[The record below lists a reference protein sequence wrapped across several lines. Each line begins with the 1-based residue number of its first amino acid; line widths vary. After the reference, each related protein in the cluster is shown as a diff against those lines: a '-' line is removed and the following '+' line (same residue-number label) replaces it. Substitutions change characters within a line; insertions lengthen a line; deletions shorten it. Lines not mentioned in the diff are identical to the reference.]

1 MKRRGLRYAIAAVVF
16 VAVVTGAVAAWTLAA
31 PTRYVAR
38 AQVLLTP
45 VAAGDHTFDGF
56 SVLRESSDPGR
67 AARTAALL
75 FATPQ
80 VAEGV
85 RVQLGLDQ
93 SAATLL
99 KAVKVTA
106 TPGRNLVTVAASA
119 AGPQRAA
126 DLANAFA
133 AQAIAARTAH
143 FQSELQTAI
152 ARARSRLAAIAPVQR
167 VLPASRA
174 LQERLGT
181 LNGLV
186 GTSDPTLE
194 VGSAATAPQAPE
206 RTRPFV
212 WIPVAFA
219 AAMLL
224 ALLVLAVALLSGR
237 REQDRHAEA
246 KQLADSIDERMSEL
260 LAEQERVV
268 QAREELSALEARDR
282 RIGARQRELDRRV
295 SAVTARELVLAKRA
309 GELGAREREVE
320 QTAGMLDR
328 TAAELEARAA
338 ELEAQAAELEAHAAE
353 LEAQSAE
360 LDALAGELDT
370 READLEQSERE
381 LAQPARQPLA
391 SVPTPLPVP
400 APEPA
405 PAPIPV
411 PMPRPGPGPSPAPM
425 PQPELP
431 PAAAAEVV
439 RLRVGAGFNLIELEH
454 LVAARGHEFPD
465 RGVEWTSYLF
475 FLRDYSDVDGGLP
488 ETFDYLVED
497 VFAELL

>member
-1 MKRRGLRYAIAAVVF
+1 MRSSPVKRRGLRYAIAAVVF
-16 VAVVTGAVAAWTLAA
+16 VAVVTGAVAAWALTA

-45 VAAGDHTFDGF
+45 IAAGDHTFDGF
-56 SVLRESSDPGR
+56 SVLRESSDAGR

-93 SAATLL
+93 SAASLL
-99 KAVKVTA
+99 KSVKVTA
-106 TPGRNLVTVAASA
+106 APGRNLVTVAASA

-143 FQSELQTAI
+143 FSSELQTAI
-152 ARARSRLAAIAPVQR
+152 ARARSRLAAIPPVQR

-194 VGSAATAPQAPE
+194 VGSAATAPTTPE
-206 RTRPFV
+206 RTRSLV
-212 WIPVAFA
+212 WIPVAFGA
-219 AAMLL
+219 SMLL
-224 ALLVLAVALLSGR
+224 ALLVLAAALLSGR
-237 REQDRHAEA
+237 RAHSRDAEA
-246 KQLADSIDERMSEL
+246 KQLAESIDGRMGEL

-268 QAREELSALEARDR
+268 QAREGLSDLEARDR
-282 RIGARQRELDRRV
+282 KIVARERELDRRI

-320 QTAGMLDR
+320 QTAGELDR
-328 TAAELEARAA
+328 TAS
-338 ELEAQAAELEAHAAE
+338 ELEAQA
-353 LEAQSAE
+353 SE
-360 LDALAGELDT
+360 LDALAGELDA
-370 READLEQSERE
+370 RDADLEQRERE
-381 LAQPARQPLA
+381 FALPPRQALA
-391 SVPTPLPVP
+391 SVPAPSPTPAPAPTPLPVP
-400 APEPA
+400 
-405 PAPIPV
+405 V
-411 PMPRPGPGPSPAPM
+411 PRPGPGPAPAPM
-425 PQPELP
+425 PEPELP
-431 PAAAAEVV
+431 PAAVAEVV
-439 RLRVGAGFNLIELEH
+439 QLRVGAGFNLIELEH
-454 LVAARGHEFPD
+454 LVSARGQEFPD
-465 RGVEWTSYLF
+465 RAVEWTSYLF
-475 FLRDYSDVDGGLP
+475 FLRDYSNVDGALP
-488 ETFDYLVED
+488 ESFDYLIED
-497 VFAELL
+497 VFAELIQARSL

>member
-1 MKRRGLRYAIAAVVF
+1 VKRRGLRYAIAAVVF
-16 VAVVTGAVAAWTLAA
+16 VAVVTGAVAAWALTA
-31 PTRYVAR
+31 PTHYVAR
-38 AQVLLTP
+38 AQVLVTP

-93 SAATLL
+93 SAASLL

-106 TPGRNLVTVAASA
+106 TPGRSLVTVAATA

-126 DLANAFA
+126 DLANAFT

-152 ARARSRLAAIAPVQR
+152 ARARSRLAAIPPVQR

-174 LQERLGT
+174 LQDRLGA

-194 VGSAATAPQAPE
+194 VGSAATAPTAPE
-206 RTRPFV
+206 RSRSLY
-212 WIPVAFA
+212 WIPVAFG

-237 REQDRHAEA
+237 RARSRDTEA
-246 KQLADSIDERMSEL
+246 KQFAETVDARMSEL

-268 QAREELSALEARDR
+268 QAREELGDLEAR
-282 RIGARQRELDRRV
+282 GKKVSARERELDRRV
-295 SAVTARELVLAKRA
+295 SAVTARELVLGKRA
-309 GELGAREREVE
+309 GELGARERELE
-320 QTAGMLDR
+320 QTSGALDR
-328 TAAELEARAA
+328 TAAD
-338 ELEAQAAELEAHAAE
+338 LEAQAAEF
-353 LEAQSAE
+353 
-360 LDALAGELDT
+360 DALAGELDQ
-370 READLEQSERE
+370 RDADLEQRERE
-381 LAQPARQPLA
+381 FAAPPRQALA
-391 SVPTPLPVP
+391 SVPAPE
-400 APEPA
+400 PEPA
-405 PAPIPV
+405 PAPMPTPIPV
-411 PMPRPGPGPSPAPM
+411 PAPRPGPGPAPAPL
-425 PQPELP
+425 PLPELP
-431 PAAAAEVV
+431 PAAAAVAEVV
-439 RLRVGAGFNLIELEH
+439 QLRAGARFNLIELEH
-454 LVAARGHEFPD
+454 QVSVRGNEFPD
-465 RGVEWTSYLF
+465 RQIEWTSYLF
-475 FLRDYSDVDGGLP
+475 FLRDYSDVDGALP
-488 ETFDYLVED
+488 ETFDYLIED
-497 VFAELL
+497 VFAELI

>member
-1 MKRRGLRYAIAAVVF
+1 MRSSPVKRRGLRSAIAAVVF
-16 VAVVTGAVAAWTLAA
+16 VAVVTGAVAAWALTA

-56 SVLRESSDPGR
+56 SVLRESSDAGR

-93 SAATLL
+93 SAASLL
-99 KAVKVTA
+99 KAVKVTT

-119 AGPQRAA
+119 AGPQRAV

-152 ARARSRLAAIAPVQR
+152 ARARSRLAAIPPVQR
-167 VLPASRA
+167 VLPAARA

-194 VGSAATAPQAPE
+194 VGSAATAPTAPE
-206 RTRPFV
+206 RARSLV
-212 WIPVAFA
+212 WIPVSFG

-237 REQDRHAEA
+237 RANDRHAEA
-246 KQLADSIDERMSEL
+246 NQLAESIDGRMGEL

-268 QAREELSALEARDR
+268 QAREELSDLEARDR
-282 RIGARQRELDRRV
+282 KSVARERELERRV

-320 QTAGMLDR
+320 QTAGMLEG
-328 TAAELEARAA
+328 TGSELEARAG
-338 ELEAQAAELEAHAAE
+338 ELEAQAG
-353 LEAQSAE
+353 E
-360 LDALAGELDT
+360 LDA
-370 READLEQSERE
+370 READIEQRERE
-381 LAQPARQPLA
+381 FAAPPRQALA
-391 SVPTPLPVP
+391 SVPTPLP
-400 APEPA
+400 EPA
-405 PAPIPV
+405 PAPTPLPV
-411 PMPRPGPGPSPAPM
+411 PIPRPGPGPSPAPM
-425 PQPELP
+425 PMPELP
-431 PAAAAEVV
+431 PAAVAEVV
-439 RLRVGAGFNLIELEH
+439 HLRVGAGFNLIELEH
-454 LVAARGHEFPD
+454 LVSARGREFPD
-465 RGVEWTSYLF
+465 RAVEWTSYLF
-475 FLRDYSDVDGGLP
+475 FLRDYSDVDGALP

-497 VFAELL
+497 VFAELI

>member
-1 MKRRGLRYAIAAVVF
+1 MKSSPVKRRGLRHAIAAVVF
-16 VAVVTGAVAAWTLAA
+16 VAVVTGGVAAWALTA
-31 PTRYVAR
+31 PTRYVSR

-45 VAAGDHTFDGF
+45 IAAGDHTFDGF

-93 SAATLL
+93 SAASLL
-99 KAVKVTA
+99 KSVKVTA

-152 ARARSRLAAIAPVQR
+152 ARSRARLAAIAPVQR
-167 VLPASRA
+167 VLPAARA

-181 LNGLV
+181 LNGLL

-194 VGSAATAPQAPE
+194 VGSAATAPAAPE
-206 RTRPFV
+206 RSRSLV
-212 WIPVAFA
+212 WIPVAFG

-224 ALLVLAVALLSGR
+224 ALLVIAVALLSR
-237 REQDRHAEA
+237 RRTDDRHAEA
-246 KQLADSIDERMSEL
+246 KQLAESIDGRMSEL

-268 QAREELSALEARDR
+268 QAREELSDLESRGRKAVARE
-282 RIGARQRELDRRV
+282 RELDRRV
-295 SAVTARELVLAKRA
+295 SAVTARELVLGKRA

-320 QTAGMLDR
+320 QTAGMVER

-338 ELEAQAAELEAHAAE
+338 ELEA
-353 LEAQSAE
+353 
-360 LDALAGELDT
+360 LAGELDA
-370 READLEQSERE
+370 REGDLEQRERE
-381 LAQPARQPLA
+381 FAQPPRQVLA
-391 SVPTPLPVP
+391 SVPTPLPIP
-400 APEPA
+400 PPA
-405 PAPIPV
+405 PAPTPIPV
-411 PMPRPGPGPSPAPM
+411 PVPRPGPGPAPAPM

-431 PAAAAEVV
+431 PAAVAEVV
-439 RLRVGAGFNLIELEH
+439 HLRVGAGFNLIELEH
-454 LVAARGHEFPD
+454 LVSARSQEFPD
-465 RGVEWTSYLF
+465 RAVEWTSYLF
-475 FLRDYSDVDGGLP
+475 FLRDYSDVDGALP
-488 ETFDYLVED
+488 QTFDYLVED
-497 VFAELL
+497 VFADLI

>member
-1 MKRRGLRYAIAAVVF
+1 MKRRGLRYAIAAFVF
-16 VAVVTGAVAAWTLAA
+16 VAVVTGGVAAWALTA
-31 PTRYVAR
+31 PTRYVSR

-56 SVLRESSDPGR
+56 SVLRESADPGR

-93 SAATLL
+93 SATSLL
-99 KAVKVTA
+99 KAVKVSA
-106 TPGRNLVTVAASA
+106 DPGRNLVTVAASA

-133 AQAIAARTAH
+133 AQAIAIRTAH

-152 ARARSRLAAIAPVQR
+152 ARARSRLAAIPPVQR

-174 LQERLGT
+174 LQARLAT

-194 VGSAATAPQAPE
+194 VGSAATAPTAPE
-206 RTRPFV
+206 RSRSLV
-212 WIPVAFA
+212 WIPVAFG

-224 ALLVLAVALLSGR
+224 ALLVIAAALLSGR
-237 REQDRHAEA
+237 RAKGRQAEA
-246 KQLADSIDERMSEL
+246 NHLTESIDVRMSEL

-268 QAREELSALEARDR
+268 QAREELGDLQARDR
-282 RIGARQRELDRRV
+282 KVVSRERELDRRV

-320 QTAGMLDR
+320 QTAGTVEGTAAELEAE
-328 TAAELEARAA
+328 AAELEARAA
-338 ELEAQAAELEAHAAE
+338 ELEVLTG
-353 LEAQSAE
+353 E
-360 LDALAGELDT
+360 LDAREGEL
-370 READLEQSERE
+370 EQRERE
-381 LAQPARQPLA
+381 FALPPRQALA
-391 SVPTPLPVP
+391 SVPD
-400 APEPA
+400 PEPA
-405 PAPIPV
+405 PAAVPEPAPTPMPV
-411 PMPRPGPGPSPAPM
+411 PVPLPSPGPGPAPAPM

-431 PAAAAEVV
+431 PAAVAQVV
-439 RLRVGAGFNLIELEH
+439 QLRAGSGFNLIELEH
-454 LVAARGHEFPD
+454 LVASRSAEFPD
-465 RGVEWTSYLF
+465 RADEWPSYLF
-475 FLRDYSDVDGGLP
+475 FLREHADVDGSLP
-488 ETFDYLVED
+488 SSFDYLIED
-497 VFAELL
+497 VFAELI